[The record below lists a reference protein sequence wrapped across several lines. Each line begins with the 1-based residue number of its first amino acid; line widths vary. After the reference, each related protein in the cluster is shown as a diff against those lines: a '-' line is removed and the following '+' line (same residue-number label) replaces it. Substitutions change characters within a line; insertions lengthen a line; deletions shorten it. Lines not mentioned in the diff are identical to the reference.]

1 MKALRWRLVLSLV
14 ALVAAIVYALP
25 NMPAVANSP
34 LGKLLPQSRINL
46 GLDLKGGM
54 NLTLGVDVEKA
65 LQNTLTVSGQD
76 MRDRASREGINLL
89 KPRLDADGRL
99 EVILPKTDQ
108 ADAFRKMLSTWYPDL
123 TVVGENDSAAGRAYT
138 LTLSDAARKQAEE
151 MTLEQVVRTIRNR
164 IDQFGVAE
172 PDIRKQADNQ
182 VQVQLPGLTDAE
194 RAIQIVGQT
203 AHLEF
208 HLVRD
213 DVDPNGLMLPPGTG
227 RFPYVEKS
235 GSAEGAGSLIL
246 DSEALMSGEDIT
258 NARPAF
264 DQYGKAYVAL
274 EFNSR
279 GATMFE
285 RITGD
290 NIKRRMAIVLDGK
303 VYSAPVI
310 QDRIAG
316 GKASIT
322 GNFSTA
328 EAQDLAIVLRA
339 GSLPAP
345 VTVLEERTVGPSL
358 GQESINSGILAA
370 VVGALAVIVI
380 MPLYYGV
387 SGLIADIMLCFTLT
401 LLMAGMSGFG
411 ATLTLPGI
419 AGIVLTIGMAV
430 DAYLR
435 AHPRGTEIGAQPD
448 RGGGR
453 RVQPGQHVHY
463 RLQPDHHHRGGHF
476 VSVRH
481 RPHSRFCRHAD
492 ARYRGFHVHGHFRF
506 SRGFRSVDVPQRRQ
520 THQRVSLE
528 KISWRSLCLKRRPI
542 SISWACAVM
551 PMLCPCLS
559 WCWESRPLS
568 GTAGCVTAWTS
579 RAGSWSRCS
588 SKRAFPTRK

>member
-213 DVDPNGLMLPPGTG
+213 DVDPNGLMLP
-227 RFPYVEKS
+227 
-235 GSAEGAGSLIL
+235 
-246 DSEALMSGEDIT
+246 
-258 NARPAF
+258 
-264 DQYGKAYVAL
+264 Q
-274 EFNSR
+274 
-279 GATMFE
+279 
-285 RITGD
+285 
-290 NIKRRMAIVLDGK
+290 
-303 VYSAPVI
+303 
-310 QDRIAG
+310 
-316 GKASIT
+316 
-322 GNFSTA
+322 
-328 EAQDLAIVLRA
+328 
-339 GSLPAP
+339 
-345 VTVLEERTVGPSL
+345 
-358 GQESINSGILAA
+358 
-370 VVGALAVIVI
+370 
-380 MPLYYGV
+380 
-387 SGLIADIMLCFTLT
+387 
-401 LLMAGMSGFG
+401 
-411 ATLTLPGI
+411 
-419 AGIVLTIGMAV
+419 IG
-430 DAYLR
+430 R
-435 AHPRGTEIGAQPD
+435 AH
-448 RGGGR
+448 
-453 RVQPGQHVHY
+453 V
-463 RLQPDHHHRGGHF
+463 
-476 VSVRH
+476 
-481 RPHSRFCRHAD
+481 
-492 ARYRGFHVHGHFRF
+492 
-506 SRGFRSVDVPQRRQ
+506 
-520 THQRVSLE
+520 
-528 KISWRSLCLKRRPI
+528 
-542 SISWACAVM
+542 
-551 PMLCPCLS
+551 
-559 WCWESRPLS
+559 
-568 GTAGCVTAWTS
+568 
-579 RAGSWSRCS
+579 
-588 SKRAFPTRK
+588 